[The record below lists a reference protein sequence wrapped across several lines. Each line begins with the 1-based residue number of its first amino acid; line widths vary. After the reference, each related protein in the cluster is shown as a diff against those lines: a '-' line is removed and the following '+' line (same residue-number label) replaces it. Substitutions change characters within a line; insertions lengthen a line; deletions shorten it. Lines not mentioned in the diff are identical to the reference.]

1 MERNFAR
8 ATGLGA
14 AVVLLPALLLAQ
26 TPEKRIDRALER
38 ALSVGVPVELLES
51 KVAEGRAKGIPVA
64 RIAPVVEQRLE
75 VLRRV
80 KADFGDRHQ
89 LTAAELGVAGDA
101 VQAGVNEAVVATLS
115 ERAPRD
121 RRAVAIAVLTEL
133 VKQGEASEVAL
144 ARVSEALDRG
154 GDAVSNLPSQSNGR
168 GNGPPHE
175 VTGRG
180 NGGQSNSRG
189 NGPPGGVP
197 PGQTGGTGRGRG
209 RGGPPPDG
217 F

>member
-8 ATGLGA
+8 ATRFA
-14 AVVLLPALLLAQ
+14 AALTLLPALALAQ
-26 TPEKRIDRALER
+26 TPEQRIGRALER
-38 ALSVGVPVELLES
+38 AQAVGVPVELLES
-51 KVAEGRAKGIPVA
+51 KVAEGRAKGVPTA

-75 VLRRV
+75 VLQRV
-80 KADFGDRHQ
+80 KTDFGDRHQ
-89 LTAAELGVAGDA
+89 LTPAELGVAGDA

-115 ERAPRD
+115 GRAPRD

-133 VKQGEASEVAL
+133 VKRGDASEVAL
-144 ARVSEALDRG
+144 AKVSEALGRG
-154 GDAVSNLPSQSNGR
+154 GDALSNLPAQSNGR
-168 GNGPPHE
+168 GNGPPQE

-180 NGGQSNSRG
+180 NGGQSNGRG

-209 RGGPPPDG
+209 RGGPPEPE
-217 F
+217 